1 MGRAGGRKNLRSGTW
16 PRWFGR
22 KGILVPIEGR
32 LMGNCRVKSSRVDAI
47 YWINRERL
55 RSECITGLTGDRITI
70 NLEYN
75 TAINRWSM
83 IASAESLTEYFDRDS
98 LKGDPLML
106 VLARESPTAE
116 IVERERGMAGGN
128 IEIINLFVLRPV
140 SKPVQLRVKMKG
152 TVLSRN
158 EPPPTS
164 LEHPILM
171 LVIDNERLTTASE
184 NNETEN
190 RAVYHDWSYQRAGSR
205 GFSTRRYRWIVPL
218 IRVGGTC
225 FPC

>member
-1 MGRAGGRKNLRSGTW
+1 
-16 PRWFGR
+16 
-22 KGILVPIEGR
+22 
-32 LMGNCRVKSSRVDAI
+32 
-47 YWINRERL
+47 
-55 RSECITGLTGDRITI
+55 
-70 NLEYN
+70 
-75 TAINRWSM
+75 M
-83 IASAESLTEYFDRDS
+83 IANAESLTEYFDRDS
-98 LKGDPLML
+98 LKGDPLTP

-116 IVERERGMAGGN
+116 IVERERGMADGN

-164 LEHPILM
+164 LEHPIPM

-190 RAVYHDWSYQRAGSR
+190 RAVYHD
-205 GFSTRRYRWIVPL
+205 
-218 IRVGGTC
+218 
-225 FPC
+225 